1 MIINMTEQIGI
12 LIKNLNNDLQR
23 YASREAKKIGIT
35 QVQMNVID
43 FVYRNEK
50 SRKLYQTD
58 VEREFNIQKSSAT
71 ALLQLMEKKQLIIR
85 TPSRQDN
92 RLKVIT
98 LTSKSQLVVNRI
110 RTFFDQND
118 EQLKNFL
125 GDQADQFTT
134 SLQLLLAKMENLLD
148 H

>member
-1 MIINMTEQIGI
+1 MTEQIGI

-118 EQLKNFL
+118 EQLKIFL

>member
-1 MIINMTEQIGI
+1 MTEQIGI

>member
-1 MIINMTEQIGI
+1 MP
-12 LIKNLNNDLQR
+12 NLNNDLQR

-118 EQLKNFL
+118 EQLKKFF
-125 GDQADQFTT
+125 G
-134 SLQLLLAKMENLLD
+134 
-148 H
+148 